1 MNKDGRSFSFDSR
14 GSGYGR
20 GEGVTVI
27 VLKRL
32 SDALKSND
40 SILGVIRSSA
50 VGQNGRTRNITM
62 PSEEA
67 QRSLIRNAYKAVSWS
82 PCDTSYVEAH
92 GTGTVAGDIAELNAI
107 KEVFCGERRTPLF
120 VGSIKANIG
129 HLESTSGLAGLLKA
143 LLVLDRGAIPAVPG
157 LNKLK
162 SGLGCLP
169 SFIEVTIPP
178 QLLWQGITSIQIPRS
193 QHLWPAGVARRASLV
208 SPMTCLFGGK
218 LNPLLE
224 LIWLWRH
231 QRASDHRES

>member
-1 MNKDGRSFSFDSR
+1 MTLIEAKSLSSLLNKDGRSYSFDSR

-20 GEGVTVI
+20 GEGVTVV

-40 SILGVIRSSA
+40 PVLGVIRSSA

-67 QRSLIRNAYKAVSWS
+67 QRNLIKTAYKAVSLS

-92 GTGTVAGDIAELNAI
+92 GTGTVAGDVAEINAI
-107 KEVFCGERRTPLF
+107 NEVFGSGRKKPLS

-143 LLVLDRGAIPAVPG
+143 LLVVDRGAIPEVPG
-157 LNKLK
+157 LIKLK
-162 SGLGCLP
+162 PGLGGLP
-169 SFIEVTIPP
+169 AFIEVTMPFD
-178 QLLWQGITSIQIPRS
+178 LS
-193 QHLWPAGVARRASLV
+193 
-208 SPMTCLFGGK
+208 GK
-218 LNPLLE
+218 
-224 LIWLWRH
+224 R
-231 QRASDHRES
+231 